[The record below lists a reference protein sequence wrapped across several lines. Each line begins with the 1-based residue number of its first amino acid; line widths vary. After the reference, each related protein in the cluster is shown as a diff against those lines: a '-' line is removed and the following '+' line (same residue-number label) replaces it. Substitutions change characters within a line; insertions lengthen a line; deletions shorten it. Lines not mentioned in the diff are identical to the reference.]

1 MKSQLFNIF
10 ITMRNIF
17 FFFVLILMGTTLA
30 AQNGLPANP
39 DPNKCYVRCVTPD
52 VFETEEVRIQTRP
65 AYKKLTVVPARYE
78 TRTERVVVREA
89 YTRYE
94 VTPPE
99 FANEQVTYESEQPYN
114 KITIKEASFGDGSE
128 EVVVAPAVARWEYTP
143 YEGCESDN
151 PLDCQV
157 LCYRE
162 YPEQTRSIPTKTLAA
177 DASYSTTPAG
187 GAEATYTVRKVV
199 KPAAVREI
207 PVEAEYATIEKRV
220 LVQDETVKEEI
231 VPAEFTTITREVL
244 KTKGGLEQW
253 EEIECEL
260 LEYNV
265 LPINYEYGS
274 ARLTASAR
282 RIIDEK
288 LVTLMKEK
296 PGIRIEIRS
305 HTDSRGSA
313 SANQLLSERRAQ
325 SVVNYLQS
333 KGISASRLVAVGKGE
348 SELKNRCAD
357 GVECTEQEHAVNR
370 RTEFRILNN

>member
-1 MKSQLFNIF
+1 
-10 ITMRNIF
+10 MRNI
-17 FFFVLILMGTTLA
+17 LILFIITLVGSTVA

-39 DPNKCYVRCVTPD
+39 DPNKCYVRCITPD
-52 VFETEEVRIQTRP
+52 VYETEEVRVKTHCS
-65 AYKKLTVVPARYE
+65 YKVLTVVPARYE
-78 TRTERVVVREA
+78 DRTDSVLVHEG

-94 VTPPE
+94 IIPAE
-99 FANEQVTYESEQPYN
+99 FANEQVTYESEQAYN
-114 KITIKEASFGDGSE
+114 KITITEATFNDDSE
-128 EVVVAPAVARWEYTP
+128 EIVIFPKTARWEYTP

-177 DASYSTTPAG
+177 DATYTAKPEG
-187 GAEATYTVRKVV
+187 GAEDTYTVRKVT
-199 KPAAVREI
+199 KSAEVREI
-207 PVEAEYATIEKRV
+207 TVEPVYATIEKRV
-220 LVQDETVKEEI
+220 LVQDETVTEEI
-231 VPAEFTTITREVL
+231 VPEKFTTVTREVL
-244 KTKGGLEQW
+244 KSKGGLEQW

-274 ARLTASAR
+274 ARLTAEAR

-288 LVTLMKEK
+288 LVTLLREK
-296 PGIRIEIRS
+296 PGIGIEITA

-325 SVVNYLQS
+325 SVVRYLQS
-333 KGISASRLVAVGKGE
+333 KGFAANRLVASGKGE
-348 SELKNRCAD
+348 SQLKNRCAD
-357 GVECTEQEHAVNR
+357 GVECSEQEHAVNR
-370 RTEFRILNN
+370 RTEFRVLNNM